1 METVTD
7 FIFLGSKII
16 ADSDCSYEIKR
27 CFASWKESYDKPR
40 QHIKKQR
47 YYFTNKV
54 HLIKSMVFPVV
65 MSGCESWTIS
75 KAECL
80 RTDAFETCIISY
92 EERIASPGGLWSMG

>member
-47 YYFTNKV
+47 HHFADKGPY
-54 HLIKSMVFPVV
+54 IKDTVFLVV
-65 MSGCESWTIS
+65 MYECESWTIS

-92 EERIASPGGLWSMG
+92 EKRIASPGGLRSMG